1 MIFDESSARVLCA
14 VAAILLGNSANF
26 AQALNLYSILGE
38 LSSMLAENFKVFQ
51 DPKPRTSDSVMYIKY
66 TIILPKRIN

>member
-1 MIFDESSARVLCA
+1 
-14 VAAILLGNSANF
+14 
-26 AQALNLYSILGE
+26 
-38 LSSMLAENFKVFQ
+38 MLAEKFKVFQ